1 MEQQIYQLVSLIS
14 IYSLI
19 ILSMNVLIG
28 YLGILHLGHVGFYS
42 IGAYTLAILTTTYE
56 LSFGASLLIGGLF
69 AMISGLILSLPALRL
84 KSHFIGITTFGFF
97 IAINNFIISERDIT
111 GGARGIL
118 DVPRPDISYFGDK
131 NLDFMITILIITI
144 IISIIMHKILRS
156 PFSRLVEAIRDDETA
171 TKTLGKPT
179 KRTKIKAFLLSS
191 FVAGIAGG
199 LLASY
204 FQFISPKN
212 FSMEELILVLTMVIV
227 GGLASFWGSF
237 VGAALILLIP
247 EALRML
253 LTECNGSFFTEGCV
267 PQGTIGA
274 IRFLTYGAL
283 IIMFMLFRPNGI
295 LGRRNNNTK

>member
-1 MEQQIYQLVSLIS
+1 
-14 IYSLI
+14 
-19 ILSMNVLIG
+19 
-28 YLGILHLGHVGFYS
+28 
-42 IGAYTLAILTTTYE
+42 
-56 LSFGASLLIGGLF
+56 
-69 AMISGLILSLPALRL
+69 
-84 KSHFIGITTFGFF
+84 
-97 IAINNFIISERDIT
+97 
-111 GGARGIL
+111 
-118 DVPRPDISYFGDK
+118 
-131 NLDFMITILIITI
+131 MITILIITI